1 MAVSTNFKQQ
11 CPSCEAMISIKESMI
26 GKKVECTKCKDK
38 FIAERPDDD
47 EPEEK
52 SPSKKDTRLA
62 KKNTSLP
69 KNGATGITG
78 KTPLAAAKRPKLEVE
93 DDETNGKA
101 GKNKAETN
109 GKSAQKSRQDDD
121 EDEDEVDGET
131 KKKKV
136 KAGAGGSNKL
146 VIGLGLAV
154 VGVVILSVAAFF
166 VMNSGNKNSAGIR
179 GGGNLGGNPDQN
191 EDAGQKKDTKKPEDI
206 KLPDPVAALTDAELA
221 RLSNLLPADSEHVF
235 HVFAKDLFHANSPLR
250 EAAFA
255 TPGTLDDADL
265 KKKLGFSILAIDD
278 ILVAEKYTMPGW
290 KYTVLHFME
299 IIKKDELKAALELEP
314 VTIDGQ
320 KCFKTVKAHP
330 CFDHLA
336 RFSFGIPNQLRYVDA
351 RPREKPSLIHIYN
364 AQTLV
369 IGDEAAVKAMLAAKG
384 QFAQPSNSKTPV
396 NPNPGGGGEPK
407 PGGIKERNP
416 MPGGSQEGKALPA
429 IEDRTPM
436 PGDSQERK
444 PKPGDIPEVNPNP
457 NPAPQHD
464 AMYMTIKPSLKA
476 ILDRME
482 LRSTDSK
489 VLFSSATDMDA
500 NRVESKNGK
509 DTVSRRPRQFWDV
522 TILLNEKKPR
532 IRNLGTALIQKDML
546 NYQLRNELTCAQQQD
561 AKGFQDE
568 MIEHTSYQVKN
579 FIQNL
584 TKHEVRLPTVEKKE
598 PPPPPNPNPPPG
610 PMQPPFGRPQPPEQ
624 KPEEKKPQDASSS
637 QITVNHQPGTS
648 TVEFV
653 LDLVLD
659 NLALTQIQGITTL
672 TASVIRVEMEAAAHA
687 SLRHLLGGAGKLLGE
702 KGLTEGGVAPG
713 RFPPGAFQRDRTA
726 LITDREPRNRISWMA
741 GLLPYMG
748 HQNLFQ
754 RIQFNQSWR
763 DPSNWMAGNTIVP
776 QFLDPTYPDNTRQL
790 AVGDLTLDFAA
801 THFVGNAGVGLDAA
815 SYKRGDPATA
825 HKRGP
830 LSYDDSASLDE
841 IHAGRGVSN
850 TILMIQVP
858 HDGVTGVSPWI
869 AGGGA
874 TLRGVPE
881 TNSIAP
887 FVLST
892 DRNRNTIVYSKDGGK
907 TKQRG
912 TFVLMTDGSVRFI
925 DQNIKEEVFKAMCTV
940 GGPALQKAELDKDP
954 LTPLVRPPEG
964 KEMPKPAVEKQPPV
978 ENKPT
983 AGKTIDE
990 VTAALQGTWVA
1001 TSFQAFGKDAPPEV
1015 LKGFSM
1021 TFKGAKILAT
1031 GNNKNEELS
1040 YTIDVT
1046 KSPYQMDT
1054 TGPRDKTPDL
1064 GIFELKNG
1072 ELRLCIRPSERSTL
1086 GRPTNLTSADALLM
1100 VFRKQGP

>member
-38 FIAERPDDD
+38 FIAQRPDDD
-47 EPEEK
+47 ALEEK
-52 SPSKKDTRLA
+52 SPSKKDTKPA

-69 KNGATGITG
+69 KSGETGIAG
-78 KTPLAAAKRPKLEVE
+78 KPPLAAGKRPKLEVE

-101 GKNKAETN
+101 SKNKAETN
-109 GKSAQKSRQDDD
+109 GKSAQKSRTDDD
-121 EDEDEVDGET
+121 EDEDEADGET
-131 KKKKV
+131 KTKKV

-154 VGVVILSVAAFF
+154 VGVVILSLAAFF
-166 VMNSGNKNSAGIR
+166 VINSSNRNSPGVK
-179 GGGNLGGNPDQN
+179 GGGNLGGNQDQKDD
-191 EDAGQKKDTKKPEDI
+191 EGQKKDTKKPEDF
-206 KLPDPVAALTDAELA
+206 KQPDPVAAALSDAELV
-221 RLSNLLPADSEHVF
+221 RLSNLLPNDTEHVF
-235 HVFAKDLFHANSPLR
+235 HVFAKDLFHVNSPLR

-278 ILVAEKYTMPGW
+278 ILVAEKYTTPGW

-299 IIKKDELKAALELEP
+299 LIKQDELKAALELKP

-320 KCFKTVKAHP
+320 KCYKTVKAHP
-330 CFDHLA
+330 WFDHLA

-351 RPREKPSLIHIYN
+351 RPREKPSLIHIHN
-364 AQTLV
+364 PQTMI
-369 IGDEAAVKAMLAAKG
+369 IGDEAAVKALLAAKG
-384 QFAQPSNSKTPV
+384 QFAPLSNSKTPV
-396 NPNPGGGGEPK
+396 NPNPGGGGEPI
-407 PGGIKERNP
+407 PGGIKERNQKP
-416 MPGGSQEGKALPA
+416 MGSQEGNPLTATQDSPPIPGGGPGRKALH
-429 IEDRTPM
+429 
-436 PGDSQERK
+436 GDSQEPN
-444 PKPGDIPEVNPNP
+444 PKPGGVPGVDQNPNP
-457 NPAPQHD
+457 PPQRNE
-464 AMYMTIKPSLKA
+464 MYMTIKPSLKA

-482 LRSTDSK
+482 MRSPDSK
-489 VLFSSATDMDA
+489 ILFSSATDMDA
-500 NRVESKNGK
+500 TRIESKNGK

-532 IRNLGTALIQKDML
+532 IHNLGTALIQKEML
-546 NYQLRNELTCAQQQD
+546 KYQLRNELTCVQEQD
-561 AKGFQDE
+561 AKDFQDE

-584 TKHEVRLPTVEKKE
+584 TKHEVRLPTAEKKE

-610 PMQPPFGRPQPPEQ
+610 PLQPPIGRPPSEQ
-624 KPEEKKPQDASSS
+624 KPDEKKPQDATSS
-637 QITVNHQPGTS
+637 QITVNYQPGTT

-659 NLALTQIQGITTL
+659 NPALTQIQGIASL

-726 LITDREPRNRISWMA
+726 LITDREPRNRIGWMA

-748 HQNLFQ
+748 HQNLFH

-763 DPSNWMAGNTIVP
+763 DPNNWMAGNTIVP

-790 AVGDLTLDFAA
+790 AVGDLPLDFAG
-801 THFVGNAGVGLDAA
+801 THFVGIAGVGLDAA
-815 SYKRGDPATA
+815 SYKRDDPATA

-830 LSYDDSASLDE
+830 LSYDGSASLDE
-841 IHAGRGVSN
+841 IRAGRGVSN

-892 DRNRNTIVYSKDGGK
+892 DRNKNTIVHSNDGGK

-925 DQNIKEEVFKAMCTV
+925 DQSISDEVFQAMCTV
-940 GGPALQKAELDKDP
+940 GGP
-954 LTPLVRPPEG
+954 TPKNFDLNQNPKTLLVPPPQV
-964 KEMPKPAVEKQPPV
+964 K
-978 ENKPT
+978 
-983 AGKTIDE
+983 
-990 VTAALQGTWVA
+990 
-1001 TSFQAFGKDAPPEV
+1001 
-1015 LKGFSM
+1015 
-1021 TFKGAKILAT
+1021 
-1031 GNNKNEELS
+1031 
-1040 YTIDVT
+1040 
-1046 KSPYQMDT
+1046 
-1054 TGPRDKTPDL
+1054 
-1064 GIFELKNG
+1064 ELK
-1072 ELRLCIRPSERSTL
+1072 EPA
-1086 GRPTNLTSADALLM
+1086 P
-1100 VFRKQGP
+1100 